1 MLGKLIKH
9 ELRATARIMLPVY
22 GAVLAL
28 AVMANISLRLL
39 QNDLAPILE
48 MLLGLILSAFGIGL
62 FAAMAVTVVLLIRR
76 FYMNYLK
83 DEGYL
88 MHTLPVSVHSLI
100 WSKTIVS
107 CLWII
112 ATMLVCWLS
121 MLTTALIQSGTAL
134 AELFED
140 FPTAQELVYSLNQ
153 VGISVQQLEL
163 LGALM
168 LALLVVGSVVSCL
181 QFYAAMSLGQM
192 FANNKVLLSVVF
204 YLVINFAVSTL
215 FTIVFSTAIGAI
227 YAAGGEQALA
237 SYLDSASKSLDF
249 FNTLLGFGLVFSL
262 IEGVAFYLITWL
274 GLKKKLNLA

>member
-249 FNTLLGFGLVFSL
+249 FNTLLGFGLVFAL

>member
-1 MLGKLIKH
+1 
-9 ELRATARIMLPVY
+9 MLPVY

-48 MLLGLILSAFGIGL
+48 MLLGMILSAFGIGL

>member
-204 YLVINFAVSTL
+204 YLVINFAVSTV

-227 YAAGGEQALA
+227 YAAGGEQAMMA
-237 SYLDSASKSLDF
+237 YFDSASKGLDF

>member
-39 QNDLAPILE
+39 QNDLAPILQ
-48 MLLGLILSAFGIGL
+48 MLLGLIPATFGIGL

-112 ATMLVCWLS
+112 ATMLVCWLA

-134 AELFED
+134 AELLEN
-140 FPTAQELVYSLNQ
+140 FPTTQELVESLNE
-153 VGISVQQLEL
+153 VGISVHQLRL

-215 FTIVFSTAIGAI
+215 FTVVLSTALGAV

-237 SYLDSASKSLDF
+237 SYLDSASKSFDF

>member
-100 WSKTIVS
+100 WSKTSVS

>member
-48 MLLGLILSAFGIGL
+48 MLLGMILSAFGIGL

-204 YLVINFAVSTL
+204 YLVINFAVSTV
-215 FTIVFSTAIGAI
+215 FTVVFSTAIGAI

-249 FNTLLGFGLVFSL
+249 FNTLLGFGLVFAL

>member
-112 ATMLVCWLS
+112 ATMLVCWLA

-204 YLVINFAVSTL
+204 YLVINFAVSTV
-215 FTIVFSTAIGAI
+215 FTVVFSTAIGAI